1 MCANARS
8 DLKSDDTVE
17 LLRRARAG
25 EHDALERLFDHHV
38 PILRRWASGR
48 MPRWARNADDT
59 WDVVQETVVQT
70 LKHIDTFEPR
80 GVGALQA
87 YLRRAVINRI
97 RNAIRR
103 ATIRPQLSELPADI
117 PNHDTSAL
125 DTVIRQQA
133 KERYDAGLASLDPLE
148 RDALLGRIELGL
160 SYSALAQALGKPSP
174 DAARM
179 TVARAMMKLSKAMN
193 REQPLT
199 PPPPTDTRTAR
210 RPR

>member
-1 MCANARS
+1 MCANVRS

-59 WDVVQETVVQT
+59 WDVVQETVIQT
-70 LKHIDTFEPR
+70 LKHLDTFEPR

-103 ATIRPQLSELPADI
+103 ATIRPQASELPVDI
-117 PNHDTSAL
+117 ANNDTSAL

-133 KERYDAGLASLDPLE
+133 KERYDAGLASLEPLE

-193 REQPLT
+193 RDQPLT
-199 PPPPTDTRTAR
+199 PPPPADARTVR